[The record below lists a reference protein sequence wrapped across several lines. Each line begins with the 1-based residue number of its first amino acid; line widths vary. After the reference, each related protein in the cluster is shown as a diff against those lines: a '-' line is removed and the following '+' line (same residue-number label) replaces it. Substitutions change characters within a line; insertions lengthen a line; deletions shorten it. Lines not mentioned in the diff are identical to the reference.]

1 MVTGEVMRIKII
13 VAYDGSR
20 YYGFQHQENVL
31 NIEDTLLL
39 AIQKIDSSV
48 SKIYG
53 SGRTDRYV
61 HAKGQ
66 VIHFDTTKEILEY
79 KWVQAINTFLPE
91 DIRVLECEYVGEDF
105 HARYSAIKKEYR
117 YYIKHRSYDIFCR
130 NYADYIPNI
139 NVEVLKKNIKRL
151 EGVHDFRGFCSA
163 KIVKEKSTI
172 KEIYQAYVIEHD
184 EFLEL
189 VFVGDGFLKYQI
201 RTMVGTLVDIATG
214 KKNEDIIDEIFES
227 KNPEK
232 TNRVVTGKGL
242 YLISVTY

>member
-1 MVTGEVMRIKII
+1 MRIKLT
-13 VAYDGSR
+13 VAYDGTR

-31 NIEDTLLL
+31 NIEDVLL
-39 AIQKIDSSV
+39 AAIRKIDCDV
-48 SKIYG
+48 EKIYG

-66 VIHFDTTKEILEY
+66 VIHFDTAKDILEY
-79 KWVQAINTFLPE
+79 KWVQAINTFLPD
-91 DIRVLECEYVGEDF
+91 DINVLECEYVSDDF
-105 HARYSAIKKEYR
+105 HARYSALKKEYR
-117 YYIKHRSYDIFCR
+117 YYIRHKKYDIFYR

-139 NVEVLKKNIKRL
+139 NVDLLKKNIQKL
-151 EGVHDFRGFCSA
+151 EGQHDFRGFCSA

-172 KEIYQAYVIEHD
+172 KEIYQASVIEHD

-201 RTMVGTLVDIATG
+201 RTMVGTLIDIATG
-214 KKNEDIIDEIFES
+214 KKAENIIEEIFET
-227 KNPEK
+227 KNPAI

>member
-1 MVTGEVMRIKII
+1 MRIKLV
-13 VAYDGSR
+13 VAYDGTN
-20 YYGFQHQENVL
+20 YFGFQHQDNVS
-31 NIEDTLLL
+31 NIEDTLLE
-39 AIQKIDSSV
+39 AIRRIDNNV
-48 SKIYG
+48 LKIYG

-61 HAKGQ
+61 HARGQ
-66 VIHFDTTKEILEY
+66 VVHFDTDMSILEY
-79 KWVQAINTFLPE
+79 KWVMAINTFLPE
-91 DIRVLECEYVGEDF
+91 DIRVLSCEYVSDDF
-105 HARYSAIKKEYR
+105 HARYSAVKKEYR
-117 YYIKHRSYDIFCR
+117 YYIRHHSYDIFYR

-139 NVEVLKKNIKRL
+139 DVEILKKNIKRL
-151 EGVHDFRGFCSA
+151 EGTRDFRGFCSA

-172 KEIYQAYVIEHD
+172 KQIYKAEVIEHD

-214 KKNEDIIDEIFES
+214 KKNENIIDEIFES

>member
-1 MVTGEVMRIKII
+1 MRIKLT

-31 NIEDTLLL
+31 NIEDVLLS

-79 KWVQAINTFLPE
+79 KWIQAINTFLPD
-91 DIRVLECEYVGEDF
+91 DIFVLECEYVSDEF

-117 YYIKHRSYDIFCR
+117 YYIRHHSFDIFYR

-139 NVEVLKKNIKRL
+139 DVEVLKKNIKRL

-163 KIVKEKSTI
+163 KIVKEKATV
-172 KEIYQAYVIEHD
+172 KEIYQAEVIEHD
-184 EFLEL
+184 DFLEL
-189 VFVGDGFLKYQI
+189 VFIGNGFLKYQI

-214 KKNEDIIDEIFES
+214 RKEESIIDEIFES

-232 TNRVVTGKGL
+232 TNRVLSGKGL
-242 YLISVTY
+242 YLIKVTY